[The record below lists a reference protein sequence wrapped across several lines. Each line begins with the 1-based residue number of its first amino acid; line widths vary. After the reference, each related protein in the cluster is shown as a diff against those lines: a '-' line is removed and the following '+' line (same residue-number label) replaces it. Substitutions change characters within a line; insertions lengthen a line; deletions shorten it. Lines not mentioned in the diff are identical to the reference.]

1 MKWAHYCHFHITDEG
16 TEAQGNE
23 VMGTAG
29 QWQQGGLQAEPM
41 LLITPL
47 PRLQSLW
54 LSSLLIEGALVFI
67 IC

>member
-1 MKWAHYCHFHITDEG
+1 MNWAHYCRFHIADEG
-16 TEAQGNE
+16 TEAQSNE
-23 VMGTAG
+23 VMSTAG
-29 QWQQGGLQAEPM
+29 KWQQGDLQAEPM

-47 PRLQSLW
+47 PCLQSLW